1 MRSNLGEP
9 ILQYLRIK
17 RVKKYIP
24 QNASLLD
31 VGCGN
36 GNLLFNLANRLSYG
50 EGLDQKVNSHTEGN
64 IHLQSWH
71 ASMPLPF
78 PSASFGAVTM
88 MAVLE
93 HLDNP
98 RFVLSECLRVLEPA
112 GRLLLTT
119 PSPMAKPILEFL
131 SFRLGIVSPQEI
143 ADHKHYFS
151 KDEIRQFLL
160 AVGFPV
166 SAISIKYFQF
176 GFNVFALAVK

>member
-1 MRSNLGEP
+1 MCRLPTLGEP
-9 ILQYLRIK
+9 LLQYLRIK
-17 RVKKYIP
+17 RVQKYIP

-50 EGLDQKVNSHTEGN
+50 EGLDQKVNPQTKRN
-64 IHLQSWH
+64 INLQPWH

-78 PSASFGAVTM
+78 LAASFEAVTM

-98 RFVLSECLRVLEPA
+98 RFVLSECLRVLKPT

-131 SFRLGIVSPQEI
+131 SFRLSIMV
-143 ADHKHYFS
+143 
-151 KDEIRQFLL
+151 LT
-160 AVGFPV
+160 PV
-166 SAISIKYFQF
+166 NIKAI
-176 GFNVFALAVK
+176 